1 MVLRWRLQFYLLRYT
16 LLFVV
21 VRTEEVFNTTPPTI
35 RTNFSC
41 LNRLMGFYADVE
53 ANCKVYHTCDDH
65 GNKFSYRCP
74 EETAFRQDA
83 LICDHAHLV
92 DCQATVYPPNRFPDE
107 NTGNKDKE
115 ALPLRSPATS
125 IDSPDDHRLSF
136 SRSFQVVQRP
146 DKSVSNK
153 HQSGFVFSASLFLR
167 DHDRTRDRAGPRAA
181 DASRRCNVDSKD
193 RFATASTVR
202 TLTERF
208 NSWDVRNDKSSR
220 GRLPQSLSLS
230 ESRDFARDKSG
241 TMNLRRSFEP
251 TPNPSTPARTMPPD
265 SVARRP
271 AFLREKSTF
280 LAHDHNYRPYS
291 ETLKSIQANAVRV
304 TADKSTTEIPVHA
317 LTLSLKPLVPNEL
330 EYDPYYPKQPTSTE
344 AYYTPSN
351 RNGFNVNARILTSSQ
366 VPPVA
371 ISQLNLPFEIP
382 PVLPDLSNLEDL
394 VDRRKLFYIPRVS
407 AKSIQ

>member
-1 MVLRWRLQFYLLRYT
+1 
-16 LLFVV
+16 
-21 VRTEEVFNTTPPTI
+21 
-35 RTNFSC
+35 
-41 LNRLMGFYADVE
+41 MGFYADVE
-53 ANCKVYHTCDDH
+53 ANCRVYHTCDDH

-92 DCQATVYPPNRFPDE
+92 DCQATVYPPDRFPNE
-107 NTGNKDKE
+107 RNN
-115 ALPLRSPATS
+115 AAPPLRPAGS

-146 DKSVSNK
+146 DKSVSDK
-153 HQSGFVFSASLFLR
+153 LQSGFVFSASVFLR
-167 DHDRTRDRAGPRAA
+167 DHNRAGPRTA
-181 DASRRCNVDSKD
+181 DTPRRCNVDSKD

-220 GRLPQSLSLS
+220 ASPSRSLSLS
-230 ESRDFARDKSG
+230 ETRDFARDPSV
-241 TMNLRRSFEP
+241 TANLRRSFEP
-251 TPNPSTPARTMPPD
+251 SPSTLARTIAPD
-265 SVARRP
+265 NVSERP
-271 AFLREKSTF
+271 ATPREKPAFFT
-280 LAHDHNYRPYS
+280 HDHNYRPYS
-291 ETLKSIQANAVRV
+291 ETLRSIQANSVRA

-317 LTLSLKPLVPNEL
+317 LTLSLKPLIPNEL

-351 RNGFNVNARILTSSQ
+351 RNGFNANARVPISSQ
-366 VPPVA
+366 TTPPSAV
-371 ISQLNLPFEIP
+371 SHLHFEIP
-382 PVLPDLSNLEDL
+382 PVLPDLNSLEDL

-407 AKSIQ
+407 AKLM